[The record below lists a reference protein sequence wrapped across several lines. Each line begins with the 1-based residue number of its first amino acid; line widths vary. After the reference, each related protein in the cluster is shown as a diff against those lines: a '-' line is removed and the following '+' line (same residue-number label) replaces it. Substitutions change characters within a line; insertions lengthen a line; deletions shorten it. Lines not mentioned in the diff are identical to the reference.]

1 MHTKILLGAILAG
14 FIGLGYAFTVAPSP
28 AAAADGKNLKIL
40 PKNMSKKDIK
50 KLMRKMSDA
59 LGVECEYC
67 HDMDDM
73 AKDTKLKQE
82 ARDMMRM
89 TSDINNRHLKS
100 SKTKVTCET
109 CHRGQK
115 KPAK

>member
-1 MHTKILLGAILAG
+1 MHTKVLLGAILAG

-28 AAAADGKNLKIL
+28 AAAADGKNLQIL

-50 KLMRKMSDA
+50 KIMRKMSDA

-73 AKDTKLKQE
+73 AKDTKHKKV

-89 TSDINNRHLKS
+89 TSDINSKHLKG
-100 SKTKVTCET
+100 SKNKVTCET

-115 KPAK
+115 QPSK